1 MSRWILTTLIASLM
15 ATSSSA
21 DQLGLATY
29 YFNPYHPG
37 LIAAHLTLP
46 FGTRV
51 RVHNLENGRDVVVTI
66 VDRGPYAKG
75 RIIDV
80 STVAADALDM
90 RTTGVVRVRLELV
103 P

>member
-1 MSRWILTTLIASLM
+1 MPVA
-15 ATSSSA
+15 
-21 DQLGLATY
+21 QGLASFYTEGTRTASGER
-29 YFNPYHPG
+29 FNTHE
-37 LIAAHLTLP
+37 LTAAHPTLP

-66 VDRGPYAKG
+66 VDRGPYAQG

-90 RTTGVVRVRLELV
+90 RQTGVVRVRLELI